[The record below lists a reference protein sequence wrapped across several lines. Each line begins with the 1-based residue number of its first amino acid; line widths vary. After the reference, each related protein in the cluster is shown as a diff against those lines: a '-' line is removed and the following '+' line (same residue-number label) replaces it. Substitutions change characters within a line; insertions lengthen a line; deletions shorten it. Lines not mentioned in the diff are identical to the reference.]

1 MSGGASSSPNLAGH
15 RPRVAIIG
23 GGLAGLAAAVRLVE
37 QNCQVELFEAR
48 RTLGGRAGSFRDPET
63 GEWLDHCQHVG
74 MGCCTNLRDLFER
87 TGCGSLLRRY
97 RTLHFFGPDGRQCD
111 FRGSRWLPAP
121 LHLAGAFWRQKYL
134 TPAQRRSVAR
144 TLLRLA
150 RQPATDTEN
159 SPSVGQWLREQHV
172 SQAELERFWSVVL
185 VSALGETLEHASL
198 AAARKV
204 FVDGFMKSRDAYVID
219 VPTVPLARLYDE
231 HFAGWLRARGA
242 GVNCGTAAQQLRG
255 SVSRVTGFVDQRN
268 DSHVF
273 DAVVI
278 AVPWRR
284 IVDLLPADWRST
296 WPELTQFAEFAS
308 SPITSVHLWLDRPI
322 TNLPHAVIVGRL
334 SQWLF
339 CRDQKPVSSSDAI
352 DSHAL
357 PENQHYYQVVISASR
372 DLATRDREDVVREV
386 MQDLAAIWPTAANA
400 RLLRWQLVTQREA
413 VFSVRPG
420 FEQRRPPQTTPIPNL
435 FLAGDWTQTG
445 WPATME
451 GAVRSGYLAA
461 ERVLR
466 SVKRPVNLL
475 APDLPVGRLARWLVS
490 T

>member
-1 MSGGASSSPNLAGH
+1 MSGRESISANLADR

-37 QNCQVELFEAR
+37 HDCQVELFEAR

-87 TGCGSLLRRY
+87 TGCESLLRRY
-97 RTLHFFGPDGRQCD
+97 HTLHFFGPDGRRCD
-111 FRGSRWLPAP
+111 FRSSPWLPAP
-121 LHLAGAFWRQKYL
+121 LHLANAFWRQKYL
-134 TPAQRRSVAR
+134 TAGQRRSVAR

-150 RQPATDTEN
+150 RQPATDSEN
-159 SPSVGQWLREQHV
+159 SPSIGRWLREQHV
-172 SQAELERFWSVVL
+172 SQVELERFWSVVL

-204 FVDGFMKSRDAYVID
+204 FVDGFMRSRDAYVID

-231 HFAGWLRARGA
+231 YFAGWLRSRGA
-242 GVNCGTAAQQLRG
+242 GIHCGVAAQQLHG
-255 SVSRVTGFVDQRN
+255 SVERVTGFVDQRHE
-268 DSHVF
+268 SHAF

-284 IVDLLPADWRST
+284 VADLIPNDWHAA
-296 WPELTQFAEFAS
+296 WPKLSQFADFAS

-322 TNLPHAVIVGRL
+322 TDLPHAVIVGRL

-339 CRDQKPVSSSDAI
+339 RRKEEPASIADAV
-352 DSHAL
+352 DSRTSPA
-357 PENQHYYQVVISASR
+357 NQHYYQVVISASR

-386 MQDLAAIWPTAANA
+386 MQDLAAIWPAADSA

-420 FEQRRPPQTTPIPNL
+420 FEQRRPPQATPIRNL

-461 ERVLR
+461 ARVLE
-466 SVKRPVNLL
+466 SVNRPADLL
-475 APDLPVGRLARWLVS
+475 APDLPMGRLARWLFQS
-490 T
+490 